1 MKLSAEPSQ
10 SWPDAAGA
18 AALTGHGTIRLLAEL
33 PWGQADC
40 QHPTWMRRQAAIGAT
55 SGGMAISR

>member
-1 MKLSAEPSQ
+1 MELSAERSQ

-18 AALTGHGTIRLLAEL
+18 GTETGYGAIWHLAEL

-40 QHPTWMRRQAAIGAT
+40 RHPTWMARSAAIGAT
-55 SGGMAISR
+55 SGGIAISR